1 MSDTRSEFNKCLVS
15 VAFFLTPHR
24 LVPCALVLADYLPFY
39 TTVPPLPA
47 LLPLLRMPHLV
58 HWINTCSPYKY
69 QFKHYSLCE
78 ESLFNLWQA
87 HLVSLLR
94 PHRYLVHV
102 FIVIGLFTS
111 TRLRAPQT
119 QAKLLLHLWFP
130 QVSAY
135 YLTHNI
141 SVEYEW
147 IK

>member
-1 MSDTRSEFNKCLVS
+1 MSDTLSEFNKSLVS
-15 VAFFLTPHR
+15 FTFFLTPHH
-24 LVPCALVLADYLPFY
+24 LVPRALALADYLPFY
-39 TTVPPLPA
+39 TTVPPLPM

-58 HWINTCSPYKY
+58 HLINTCSPYKY

-87 HLVSLLR
+87 HLVSFLC
-94 PHRYLVHV
+94 PHMYLVHV

-111 TRLRAPQT
+111 TRLTAPQR
-119 QAKLLLHLWFP
+119 QGKLLLHLQSP

-141 SVEYEW
+141 FVEYKW